1 MSERSSIAFSLTGGG
16 AYSRVVASRPPASP
30 PVTKLVF
37 ILNWIHWT
45 GGGHSHD
52 RLIFILLGLL
62 PHLELCLSH
71 CHLCPPVDLLIWSIA
86 LHCISLFDLSAC
98 ADCYWTRKWH
108 IQLTCKHYDIFRP
121 PYAAAGPPSTWLT
134 DWMCALRSAHVL
146 LFIIPP
152 SSPPVFLVFLF

>member
-86 LHCISLFDLSAC
+86 LHFLIWSLCLRWLLLNAQVTHSTDLQTLRHFPASLRC
-98 ADCYWTRKWH
+98 CWPTIH
-108 IQLTCKHYDIFRP
+108 
-121 PYAAAGPPSTWLT
+121 LT
-134 DWMCALRSAHVL
+134 DWLTECVRCAQLMSYFL
-146 LFIIPP
+146 LFLLPLLP
-152 SSPPVFLVFLF
+152 SS